1 MFGNIPKPLPPTF
14 VEVGFKTLVEL
25 PSSDG
30 NVDVVLSDA
39 KEPSLPE
46 YHEFELDSLLNAGV
60 NLERVNPYILG
71 NLPAE
76 ENAVLDVLEDVDK
89 KVRPEL
95 YKTIGTPNP
104 TEPTPNSTEPTPN
117 S

>member
-1 MFGNIPKPLPPTF
+1 MFGNIPKPVPPTF
-14 VEVGFKTLVEL
+14 EEVGFKTLVEM

-39 KEPSLPE
+39 KEPSLPD
-46 YHEFELDSLLNAGV
+46 YREFELDSLLNAGV
-60 NLERVNPYILG
+60 NLERVNPHILG

-76 ENAVLDVLEDVDK
+76 ENVVLDVLENVDK
-89 KVRPEL
+89 NIRPEI
-95 YKTIGTPNP
+95 YNPIG
-104 TEPTPNSTEPTPN
+104 TPNSTEPTLTPIEPTPN

>member
-1 MFGNIPKPLPPTF
+1 MFGNIPKPVPPIF
-14 VEVGFKTLVEL
+14 EEVGFKTLVEL

-60 NLERVNPYILG
+60 NLERVNPHILG

-89 KVRPEL
+89 KIRPEL
-95 YKTIGTPNP
+95 YKPVGSSTPTEPTP
-104 TEPTPNSTEPTPN
+104 TEPTPNF
-117 S
+117 

>member
-1 MFGNIPKPLPPTF
+1 MFGNIPKPVPPTF
-14 VEVGFKTLVEL
+14 EEVGFKTLVEML
-25 PSSDG
+25 SSDG

-60 NLERVNPYILG
+60 TLERVNPHILG

-89 KVRPEL
+89 KIRPDI
-95 YKTIGTPNP
+95 YKPIGTLNPTESPSNP
-104 TEPTPNSTEPTPN
+104 TEPTSNS
-117 S
+117 

>member
-1 MFGNIPKPLPPTF
+1 MFGNIPKPIPPTF
-14 VEVGFKTLVEL
+14 EDVGFKTLVEM

-30 NVDVVLSDA
+30 NVDVILSDA

-60 NLERVNPYILG
+60 NLERVNPHILG

-76 ENAVLDVLEDVDK
+76 ENVVLNVLEDVDK
-89 KVRPEL
+89 KIRSDL
-95 YKTIGTPNP
+95 YKPISSATPP
-104 TEPTPNSTEPTPN
+104 TESISTEPTLN

>member
-1 MFGNIPKPLPPTF
+1 MFGNIPKPVPPTF
-14 VEVGFKTLVEL
+14 EEVGFKTLVEM

-60 NLERVNPYILG
+60 NLERVNPHILG

-89 KVRPEL
+89 KLRPEL
-95 YKTIGTPNP
+95 YKPIGAPKPTEPIPNP
-104 TEPTPNSTEPTPN
+104 TEPTPNS
-117 S
+117 

>member
-1 MFGNIPKPLPPTF
+1 MFGNIPKPVPPIF
-14 VEVGFKTLVEL
+14 VKAGFKTLVEL

-30 NVDVVLSDA
+30 NIDVVLSDA

-60 NLERVNPYILG
+60 NLERVNPHILG

-76 ENAVLDVLEDVDK
+76 ENAVLNVLEDVDK
-89 KVRPEL
+89 KIRPEL
-95 YKTIGTPNP
+95 YKPIGTPNP
-104 TEPTPNSTEPTPN
+104 TEPTPTELTPN

>member
-1 MFGNIPKPLPPTF
+1 MFGNIPKPVPPTF
-14 VEVGFKTLVEL
+14 EEVGFKTLVEM

-76 ENAVLDVLEDVDK
+76 ENAVLDVLENVDK

-95 YKTIGTPNP
+95 YMPISSATPPTEPTP
-104 TEPTPNSTEPTPN
+104 TEPTPNS
-117 S
+117 

>member
-1 MFGNIPKPLPPTF
+1 M
-14 VEVGFKTLVEL
+14 

-60 NLERVNPYILG
+60 CLERVNPHILG
-71 NLPAE
+71 NLPVE
-76 ENAVLDVLEDVDK
+76 ENAVFDVLEDVDK
-89 KVRPEL
+89 KIRPEL
-95 YKTIGTPNP
+95 YTPIGTPNP
-104 TEPTPNSTEPTPN
+104 TDPTPNS
-117 S
+117 

>member
-1 MFGNIPKPLPPTF
+1 MFGNIPKPVPPTF
-14 VEVGFKTLVEL
+14 EEVGFKTLVEL

-60 NLERVNPYILG
+60 NLERVNPHILG

-76 ENAVLDVLEDVDK
+76 ENAVLDVLENVDK
-89 KVRPEL
+89 KIRPEL
-95 YKTIGTPNP
+95 YKPISSATPSTEPIP
-104 TEPTPNSTEPTPN
+104 TEPTPNS
-117 S
+117 

>member
-1 MFGNIPKPLPPTF
+1 MFGNIPKPVPPTF
-14 VEVGFKTLVEL
+14 EEVGFKTLVEM

-60 NLERVNPYILG
+60 NLERVNPHILG

-89 KVRPEL
+89 KIRPDL
-95 YKTIGTPNP
+95 YKPISFATPP
-104 TEPTPNSTEPTPN
+104 TDTTSTVPTPNS
-117 S
+117 